1 MARLRAFGRRLDR
14 AWLRENRSLIRIHA
28 FRLFEGVNMA
38 KMCEVCG
45 KAPVFGNR
53 VSHAHNVSSRRW
65 MPNLQRVRVMVGSA
79 VRRMNVCTRCIRSGA
94 IKKAAR

>member
-1 MARLRAFGRRLDR
+1 MG
-14 AWLRENRSLIRIHA
+14 
-28 FRLFEGVNMA
+28 LFLLSCQPPTANCQLNEGVKEMA

-65 MPNLQRVRVMVGSA
+65 MPNLQSVRVMVGSA
-79 VRRMNVCTRCIRSGA
+79 VKRMQVCTRCIRSGS